1 MNFTSD
7 RILSVAVYCRVST
20 DKDDQAN
27 SLESQQKYFTEYIE
41 RNPMWELYD
50 VYVDE
55 GLSGTSTKKRK
66 AFNRMMVDAQLKK
79 FDLIITKEISRFA
92 RNTLDSIYYTR
103 QLKEYGVGVM
113 FANDNLFTLDP
124 DAELRLT
131 IMASIAQEESRKT
144 SERVKWGQKRRME
157 QGVVFG
163 RNMLGYNVRE
173 GKLYVD
179 KDGAKVVQKIFHK
192 YVIEQKGT
200 STIARELREEGIPS
214 FNHSEWT
221 NTVILRILRNEK
233 YCGDLIQKKTIT
245 PNYLTH
251 EKVTNKGQEDFIIIR
266 NHHEPIIT
274 RELFEMAQIEMAKRS
289 PSEDQLAKLG
299 RRYCFSGKIR
309 CAECGHNFV
318 YHDKKLASGSRY
330 KFWECYNKKK
340 YGKRKRVDI
349 SSGKEVGCDC
359 KPISDKD
366 LKLIMQSIIEMLQIN
381 SDSILRTMKTQ
392 LSEVFSMDGLED
404 YETKKASLD
413 SLKEKRNALVDLYL
427 DECITKDEFKEKA
440 LSMDREIE
448 RQEEALGELS
458 RYKFE
463 KKEFKTVVNEC
474 LKYAED
480 FIKSSEISDEFIK
493 AILEEMVI
501 HKTKVIEVKLKLIPG
516 KWKFAIESATKNKS
530 RKHSEEMPLV
540 TDVDTC
546 ETEGE
551 FKPKKRKKQAK
562 NAQNDNKVTDVP
574 ISVKRPLSSG

>member
-1 MNFTSD
+1 MNFIPD

-66 AFNRMMVDAQLKK
+66 AFNRMMVDAQLKR

-251 EKVTNKGQEDFIIIR
+251 EKVTNKGQEDLIIIR
-266 NHHEPIIT
+266 NHHTPIIS
-274 RELFEMAQIEMAKRS
+274 RELFEMAQIEMAKRA
-289 PSEDQLAKLG
+289 PSEEQLAKLG

-340 YGKRKRVDI
+340 YGKTKRIDVSSRKEI
-349 SSGKEVGCDC
+349 GCDM

-366 LKLIMQSIIEMLQIN
+366 LKTIMHSIIEMLEIN
-381 SDSILRTMKTQ
+381 SDSVLRTMRMQ
-392 LSEVFSMDGLED
+392 LSEVFSMDGIED
-404 YETKKASLD
+404 YETKKAKLD
-413 SLKEKRNALVDLYL
+413 ALREKRKALVDLYL
-427 DECITKDEFKEKA
+427 DECITKEEFKEKA
-440 LSMDREIE
+440 HSMDREIE
-448 RQEEALGELS
+448 RQEETIGAFS
-458 RYKFE
+458 KYNYE
-463 KKEFKTVVNEC
+463 KKEMKSVVDEC
-474 LKYAED
+474 LKYAEE
-480 FIKSSEISDEFIK
+480 FIGSSEASDEFIK
-493 AILEEMVI
+493 AILEEMVVY
-501 HKTKVIEVKLKLIPG
+501 KNKVIEVKLKLIPE
-516 KWKFAIESATKNKS
+516 KWMFAIESAKKLKNQEK
-530 RKHSEEMPLV
+530 
-540 TDVDTC
+540 TDVFSTC
-546 ETEGE
+546 
-551 FKPKKRKKQAK
+551 
-562 NAQNDNKVTDVP
+562 VSDVP
-574 ISVKRPLSSG
+574 TSVNRPFSSG